1 MRLVGRTRRRCR
13 ASSSETTRFTGTTGN
28 NRAPRKAST
37 LGSNAGC
44 SRCRIAPRI
53 SSAWTSRPC
62 ESTITFTPR
71 PCTMAT
77 SSYTSQ
83 ELMVAVASREIHDG
97 DLVFVGMRLPILA
110 YAVALSTHAPT
121 ARGLFEVG
129 LMRDHPADAFL
140 GTMGDP
146 PNVAGALWATRM
158 SNAMALMAQGHV
170 DLGFI
175 GGAEVDRFGN
185 LNTSYVG
192 DPTKPQ
198 VKLPGSGGG
207 ADIAILSRRWVTL
220 MNHERRRLVD
230 RVSYVPSPG
239 YGDGSPGWRERH
251 GLLGGG
257 PAAVIT
263 TLCVFRFPEGG
274 GEAFVS
280 TIHPGYTVDEVQA
293 ETGWRLTLAGAV
305 AETLPPTESELVAIR
320 R

>member
-1 MRLVGRTRRRCR
+1 M
-13 ASSSETTRFTGTTGN
+13 SK
-28 NRAPRKAST
+28 P
-37 LGSNAGC
+37 
-44 SRCRIAPRI
+44 PY
-53 SSAWTSRPC
+53 
-62 ESTITFTPR
+62 TP
-71 PCTMAT
+71 
-77 SSYTSQ
+77 Q

-110 YAVALSTHAPT
+110 YAVARNSHAPD

-129 LMRDHPADAFL
+129 LMRDQPAGAFL

-158 SNAMALMAQGHV
+158 SNAMALMAQGLV

-192 DPTKPQ
+192 PPDRPK

-220 MNHERRRLVD
+220 INHERRRLVD
-230 RVSYVPSPG
+230 RVSFVTSPG
-239 YGDGSPGWRERH
+239 HGDGSPGWRAVN

-257 PAAVIT
+257 PAAIIT
-263 TLCVFRFPEGG
+263 TLCVLRFPAGG
-274 GEAFVS
+274 GEAFLAS
-280 TIHPGYTVDEVQA
+280 LHPGVTVEEVRSA
-293 ETGWRLTLAGAV
+293 TGWELKVAPDLTTTPA
-305 AETLPPTESELVAIR
+305 PTELELDAIR
-320 R
+320 RFDPNGFWTA

>member
-1 MRLVGRTRRRCR
+1 M
-13 ASSSETTRFTGTTGN
+13 N
-28 NRAPRKAST
+28 
-37 LGSNAGC
+37 
-44 SRCRIAPRI
+44 SRGY
-53 SSAWTSRPC
+53 SA
-62 ESTITFTPR
+62 
-71 PCTMAT
+71 
-77 SSYTSQ
+77 Q

-110 YAVALSTHAPT
+110 YAVALETHAPN

-129 LMRDHPADAFL
+129 LMRDQPADAFL

-158 SNAMALMAQGHV
+158 SNAMALMAQGNV

-192 DPTKPQ
+192 DPAKPQ

-220 MNHERRRLVD
+220 MNHERRRLVE
-230 RVSYVPSPG
+230 RVSYVTSPG
-239 YGDGSPGWRERH
+239 HGDGSAGWRERH

-257 PAAVIT
+257 PVALIT

-274 GEAFVS
+274 GEAYLS
-280 TIHPGYTVDEVQA
+280 TVHAGHTVEEVREQ
-293 ETGWRLTLAGAV
+293 TGWPIKLATTV
-305 AETLPPTESELVAIR
+305 EETVPPTEAELSSIR
-320 R
+320 RRLQRVDPGTTTV